1 MKEQYR
7 EIIRYL
13 VVGLLTTIVSLV
25 TYYTCVLFFLNPQSA
40 LELQMANICSWIVAV
55 TFAYVTNRVFVF
67 QSKRK
72 DWLQEAMVFYS
83 SRIITLFIDMIIM
96 FLMVTLCGFNDKVAK
111 LMVQVVVTVANYIFS
126 KLFVFRVSKK
136 DKI

>member
-72 DWLQEAMVFYS
+72 DWLQETMVFYS

-126 KLFVFRVSKK
+126 KLFVFRTKN
-136 DKI
+136 IEN

>member
-72 DWLQEAMVFYS
+72 DWLHEAMVFYS

-126 KLFVFRVSKK
+126 KLFVFRTKN
-136 DKI
+136 IEN

>member
-67 QSKRK
+67 KSKRK

-126 KLFVFRVSKK
+126 KLFVFRTKN
-136 DKI
+136 IEN

>member
-40 LELQMANICSWIVAV
+40 LELQIANICSWIVAV

-126 KLFVFRVSKK
+126 KLFVFRTKN
-136 DKI
+136 IEN

>member
-55 TFAYVTNRVFVF
+55 TFAYVTNRVFVKEKIGC
-67 QSKRK
+67 KRL
-72 DWLQEAMVFYS
+72 WYFIRQE
-83 SRIITLFIDMIIM
+83 
-96 FLMVTLCGFNDKVAK
+96 
-111 LMVQVVVTVANYIFS
+111 
-126 KLFVFRVSKK
+126 
-136 DKI
+136 

>member
-126 KLFVFRVSKK
+126 KLFVFRTKN
-136 DKI
+136 IEN

>member
-126 KLFVFRVSKK
+126 KLFVL
-136 DKI
+136 I

>member
-111 LMVQVVVTVANYIFS
+111 LMVQVVGTVANYIYS
-126 KLFVFRVSKK
+126 KLLVFRTKN
-136 DKI
+136 IEN